1 MDAIYGFARVVAGP
15 ARELCA
21 FRFAPSS
28 TPTLSRSTS
37 SPPNQPVT
45 PASANPMN
53 DSANAAV
60 LGVYGGTCGALYRRY
75 QLPRNSNRTTTF
87 PRPWSK
93 PTDLARVS
101 FGIASQSMR
110 PKGAAKTAPII
121 PASIIQYETVF
132 MVGLPQMR

>member
-1 MDAIYGFARVVAGP
+1 MMQTTDWTRRYSSWLFKGSPLTIRAIYDFTRVVAGP

-75 QLPRNSNRTTTF
+75 QLPR
-87 PRPWSK
+87 
-93 PTDLARVS
+93 
-101 FGIASQSMR
+101 
-110 PKGAAKTAPII
+110 
-121 PASIIQYETVF
+121 
-132 MVGLPQMR
+132 